1 MWTCGT
7 VIAYATFVCGVDVEV
22 INLRVHDMNHS
33 FLPALDAVTLLE
45 KLADEAQLVERFLLL
60 AQIDDCTTKI
70 LLGPDSST
78 NSNER
83 RF

>member
-1 MWTCGT
+1 M
-7 VIAYATFVCGVDVEV
+7 VKAYATFVCGVDVEV

-45 KLADEAQLVERFLLL
+45 ELADEAQLVERFLLL
-60 AQIDDCTTKI
+60 AQIDDCTTRI
-70 LLGPDSST
+70 LLGTDSST
-78 NSNER
+78 NLNER